1 MYGRILDSL
10 KAASLDIKAIE
21 IYRGGETVYHY
32 DIGEGKRYPVY
43 SVTKSITSA
52 AFSLACADGL
62 LTADM
67 PLAELLPKRYISKTN
82 DNFRILPIKRFLT
95 MAAGEYPFRPYGG
108 DWIETI
114 LSLDTNYSDTSFH
127 YSNIPAY
134 LVGAA
139 VENAVGKPLIQYL
152 DRRLFS
158 PLGIPTPEFANSPE
172 GYFYGATGMYLSVSE
187 LGRLGRLYLQ
197 NGRFDNKTIIPGEL
211 TAEAVAPHVR
221 TGKGDSYG
229 YYFRIADDHFSMVGK
244 WGQRCIIYP
253 EYELVIAY
261 LSHQPE
267 RSEELYRTVNAFAH
281 SLTAPNISR

>member
-67 PLAELLPKRYISKTN
+67 PLAELLSKRYISKTN

-172 GYFYGATGMYLSVSE
+172 GYFYGASLNSHRNVMPNYLLQWTNIQWAISLGCDIYDFRGVSGIVDE
-187 LGRLGRLYLQ
+187 N
-197 NGRFDNKTIIPGEL
+197 NG
-211 TAEAVAPHVR
+211 
-221 TGKGDSYG
+221 
-229 YYFRIADDHFSMVGK
+229 
-244 WGQRCIIYP
+244 
-253 EYELVIAY
+253 
-261 LSHQPE
+261 
-267 RSEELYRTVNAFAH
+267 LYRFKKGFSGDMLEFMGEADLTVDAKGKKTVEAAQKIAK
-281 SLTAPNISR
+281 LLRR